1 MTSGDME
8 RDTKNG
14 VRKLRFRGGIMSQF
28 MVIKVAGA
36 RKTEHL

>member
-1 MTSGDME
+1 MTSGVW
-8 RDTKNG
+8 RDTENG
-14 VRKLRFRGGIMSQF
+14 VRKLRFRGGTKSQS